1 MGRAKLCLY
10 DRELQRMLPAQV
22 APPLQPRCISR
33 LGRLPS
39 DMVQIDTSKWGE
51 EFRRRPSWV
60 DAGMALRLIQ
70 SDKAKGNKPALW
82 IRMLLQRGMLCLGHR
97 IQRHAGQV
105 LFFGLLMLS
114 ICCIGLRLVAFE
126 TDMEKLWIE
135 KGGRLEEERNFLS
148 ENSARLP
155 NGKLRSV
162 EHADNRDEVMVAN
175 TGDAFLILIQTPRK
189 GKSNILTKDDLL
201 LHEKVVSEMGRMT
214 ISLFGETWG
223 LEDIC
228 FRPPA
233 PSIEGAI
240 SEIIKVLLDKI
251 IPCTLIT
258 PLDCFWDG
266 SKPLGPN
273 PPLKIGAEIQT
284 FVPSLQD
291 QVTWKN
297 LNPQGV
303 IDDVKTLGIFD
314 ISIFDNFLERSGIA
328 SAYQHRPCI
337 EPLDPECH
345 RLHQITL
352 TCVQL
357 WKNSLRGI

>member
-135 KGGRLEEERNFLS
+135 STLLFYIFQSMTSLVRLDIFFPSSLCLLRLTLVGMLFPS
-148 ENSARLP
+148 SA
-155 NGKLRSV
+155 
-162 EHADNRDEVMVAN
+162 AD
-175 TGDAFLILIQTPRK
+175 PR
-189 GKSNILTKDDLL
+189 
-201 LHEKVVSEMGRMT
+201 
-214 ISLFGETWG
+214 
-223 LEDIC
+223 
-228 FRPPA
+228 P
-233 PSIEGAI
+233 
-240 SEIIKVLLDKI
+240 
-251 IPCTLIT
+251 
-258 PLDCFWDG
+258 
-266 SKPLGPN
+266 
-273 PPLKIGAEIQT
+273 
-284 FVPSLQD
+284 
-291 QVTWKN
+291 
-297 LNPQGV
+297 
-303 IDDVKTLGIFD
+303 
-314 ISIFDNFLERSGIA
+314 
-328 SAYQHRPCI
+328 
-337 EPLDPECH
+337 
-345 RLHQITL
+345 
-352 TCVQL
+352 
-357 WKNSLRGI
+357 